1 VATTLSRRDRVRAAT
16 VTEIKDTARRILVA
30 EGPDG
35 LSLRAI
41 AREMGMTAPAL
52 YRYFPS
58 REDLIGALIA
68 DLYDELTAAIS
79 TAAGAAGDAAG
90 RIAGAATRGAA
101 GNPARGT
108 AGDAAGGIDGAA
120 ARGAAGNPARGTAGD
135 AAGGIDG
142 AAARGAAGNLARGT
156 ARGVGGGAA
165 AGETAGG
172 DPRAGITAAS
182 RAFRAWA
189 LAHPREFGLLFG
201 SPIPGID
208 AHSDDSPAGLASERF
223 GQVFGD
229 LVARIY
235 LASPFP
241 VPAEDEMDP
250 DLRRQLRD
258 WCSALPVE
266 LPVGAGQVFLSCWIR
281 LYGMVAL
288 EVFGHVQF
296 ALPDAEPLFEA
307 ELRDLA
313 VKLGFG
319 RSTAP

>member
-1 VATTLSRRDRVRAAT
+1 MATTLSRRDRVRAAT

-108 AGDAAGGIDGAA
+108 AGDAAGRIAGAA
-120 ARGAAGNPARGTAGD
+120 TRGAAGNPARGTAGD